1 MKVTVPKSAKGTRA
15 PFSSKSWASS
25 QHSNDCSPT
34 GDVFAYLNDPFSVS
48 LTKSTVNTSRELVGH
63 ALALGVVGDDRS
75 TRCGRGRS
83 DCQSHAVSGGE
94 RDATE
99 VVGVVRV
106 PLVPCIVG
114 RLSSTVSEVDSGLQD
129 RC

>member
-1 MKVTVPKSAKGTRA
+1 MS
-15 PFSSKSWASS
+15 
-25 QHSNDCSPT
+25 
-34 GDVFAYLNDPFSVS
+34 
-48 LTKSTVNTSRELVGH
+48 H
-63 ALALGVVGDDRS
+63 ALALGIVGDDRS
-75 TRCGRGRS
+75 TRCGRGCS
-83 DCQSHAVSGGE
+83 DCQGHAVSGGE
-94 RDATE
+94 RDTTE